1 MLRIPKL
8 FKWQSKF
15 SNCPSVHLANTL
27 NAYLLWLHE
36 IYFRVYS
43 IYRSVFHLK
52 SIVVMLSK
60 KRSKNG
66 TWRSGQSWFI
76 VTYLVMKILS
86 ISSPFC
92 QFLLAQSMFVHS
104 SHMWVVNKIHI
115 HYNYNNNK
123 KNNVVYTHRTILKL
137 TCASAFAFFGPF
149 SCCRV

>member
-1 MLRIPKL
+1 MTIKILKLPIRPFSKHFERIFIMTARNL
-8 FKWQSKF
+8 FQSLF
-15 SNCPSVHLANTL
+15 N
-27 NAYLLWLHE
+27 LLLL
-36 IYFRVYS
+36 
-43 IYRSVFHLK
+43 FHLK

-66 TWRSGQSWFI
+66 TWRSDQSWFI

-115 HYNYNNNK
+115 HYDYNNNK
-123 KNNVVYTHRTILKL
+123 NNNVIYTHRTILKL
-137 TCASAFAFFGPF
+137 TCASASAFAFFG
-149 SCCRV
+149 SISYCRV